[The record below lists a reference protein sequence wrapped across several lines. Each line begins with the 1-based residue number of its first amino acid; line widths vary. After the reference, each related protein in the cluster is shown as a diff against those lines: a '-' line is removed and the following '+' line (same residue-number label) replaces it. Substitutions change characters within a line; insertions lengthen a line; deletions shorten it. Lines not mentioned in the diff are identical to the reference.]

1 MEYTNMNTN
10 LLIVWNESDNL
21 GIPIIDEQHRCV
33 VSTINSLYCFLR
45 TKSAKKML
53 NPVINSIREYTK
65 IHFYTEERILADT
78 GYPHLLAHQE
88 LHAKLTAKALSVGN
102 ESILMGDPQ
111 AFLLFLKEWWLNH
124 IRQQD
129 RLYVAYVIGQLRL
142 GDSGNNE

>member
-1 MEYTNMNTN
+1 MNTT
-10 LLIVWNESDNL
+10 LLIVWNDSDNL
-21 GIPIIDEQHRCV
+21 GIPIIDEQHRCI

-53 NPVINSIREYTK
+53 NPIINSIREYTK
-65 IHFYTEERILADT
+65 IHFYTEEHILIDT

-88 LHAKLTAKALSVGN
+88 LHAKLTVKALSTGN

-111 AFLLFLKEWWLNH
+111 AFLIFLKNWWLNH

-129 RLYVAYVIGQLRL
+129 RLYADHVIEKLRL
-142 GDSGNNE
+142 SEGGL